1 MSFGD
6 NLRNRRKEL
15 GLTQEEIG
23 RKIGCGKSTIN
34 RYENGEINVPYDR
47 ILAAAKALE
56 TTPAHLMGWEKEE
69 GYIDVESLKDDERIL
84 LKSYRSMTENDREM
98 MRDLARRL
106 KNGD

>member
-23 RKIGCGKSTIN
+23 KRIGCGKSTVN

-56 TTPAHLMGWEKEE
+56 TTPAYLMGWA
-69 GYIDVESLKDDERIL
+69 DDDPVDSESLKDDERIL
-84 LKSYRSMTENDREM
+84 LKSYRSMTENDRDM

-106 KNGD
+106 THVD